1 MSRDRQAAEGPEDP
15 VGSGRS
21 GVRRRTGGRTDERPS
36 FRETFVAVGRETLD
50 KSRYD
55 ASPVVSVAVAV
66 TGLMVAAAVAYTW
79 LPWLSVTLLVCA
91 VVLLWGRWMI
101 LRQVT
106 RDLAQMSSARES
118 FAATGNPEYSEFVR
132 LRAEQ
137 MLRDNRALT
146 AAGRRAVRDHLGW
159 ARRSVQPPVGD

>member
-1 MSRDRQAAEGPEDP
+1 MSRRAHRQAAGDPEDP
-15 VGSGRS
+15 ADS
-21 GVRRRTGGRTDERPS
+21 RRAGGRTEERPS
-36 FRETFVAVGRETLD
+36 FRETFVAVGQQTLD

-55 ASPVVSVAVAV
+55 SAPVVSVAVAV
-66 TGLMVAAAVAYTW
+66 TVLMVLAAVAYTW

-106 RDLAQMSSARES
+106 RDLAQMESARES
-118 FAATGNPEYSEFVR
+118 YVATGNPEYPEFVR

-146 AAGRRAVRDHLGW
+146 TAGRRAVRDHLGW
-159 ARRSVQPPVGD
+159 ARRSAQPPVGD

>member
-1 MSRDRQAAEGPEDP
+1 M
-15 VGSGRS
+15 
-21 GVRRRTGGRTDERPS
+21 
-36 FRETFVAVGRETLD
+36 
-50 KSRYD
+50 
-55 ASPVVSVAVAV
+55 AVAV
-66 TGLMVAAAVAYTW
+66 TVLMVLAAVAYTW

-137 MLRDNRALT
+137 MLRDNRA
-146 AAGRRAVRDHLGW
+146 
-159 ARRSVQPPVGD
+159 